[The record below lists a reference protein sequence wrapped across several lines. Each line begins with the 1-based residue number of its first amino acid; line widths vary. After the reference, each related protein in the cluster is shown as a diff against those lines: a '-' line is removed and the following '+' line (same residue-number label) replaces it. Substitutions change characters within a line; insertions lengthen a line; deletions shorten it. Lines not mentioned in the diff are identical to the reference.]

1 MAGAGA
7 SSSWA
12 QRAQVGATLP
22 AYQNVSDWGWQAQQG
37 YALETAA
44 AVNEQRNTA
53 TGFAIAIGVL
63 SVGIVLGGIALL
75 QQRRQLRALAGIT
88 GASILELSM
97 LKFDLRSQGVSVT
110 ESAGHPTRVLYPDA

>member
-1 MAGAGA
+1 MNQTSMAGAGA

-44 AVNEQRNTA
+44 AVNEQKQINLA
-53 TGFAIAIGVL
+53 TAIGMTAIVVGGVL
-63 SVGIVLGGIALL
+63 LFLYA
-75 QQRRQLRALAGIT
+75 RDTRQLGLLNEMDIGTIRYLAAYRAAG
-88 GASILELSM
+88 GS
-97 LKFDLRSQGVSVT
+97 
-110 ESAGHPTRVLYPDA
+110 